1 MNCLRNLKKEVK
13 ELKDLA
19 SFNNANQIKGKK
31 QLLDLKNAVDFI
43 FNKFDDFER
52 DRLKKEKTIKNLK
65 EEVAYLRGKVND
77 ITVQAGAVL

>member
-13 ELKDLA
+13 ELKYLS
-19 SFNNANQIKGKK
+19 SFNNSKQIKVKK

-43 FNKFDDFER
+43 FNKFDDFQR